1 MRMEI
6 DLKRDANPQVIL
18 NQLYSYTQLQI
29 SYGIIQL
36 AIVDGE
42 PEILTLKQ
50 ILEKYIDFQKEV
62 IIRKPNSTWKKA
74 LEREH
79 ILEGLARA
87 IDIVDE
93 IIATIRACKG
103 GQAEAKAAIMEKF
116 DFDDVQAAAIVAF
129 RLGQLAGLEIQKI
142 HDDGTWVGN
151 LTISMILSSDEK
163 VLSIVKDELSAIG
176 NKFGDD
182 RRTEIVNVSGEVDIE
197 DLIPNENCVFTL
209 TTLGYIRRSSVDTYR
224 TQHRGGRGVKGMTR
238 REEDVAE
245 TMFTC
250 STHDYIMFFT
260 SEGKVYRLKG
270 YGIPREAVIQ
280 RE

>member
-1 MRMEI
+1 MGRAGIRAAYATGRGKVTLRARAEIVENEKNGRFKIVVTELPYQVNKARLIESIAELVKDKRIEGISDINDYSSDRAGMRMEI

-42 PEILTLKQ
+42 PKILTLKQ

-62 IIRKPNSTWKKA
+62 IIRRTKFDLKKA

-142 HDDGTWVGN
+142 HN
-151 LTISMILSSDEK
+151 EMEELQSKINYFNEILSSDERY
-163 VLSIVKDELSAIG
+163 S
-176 NKFGDD
+176 
-182 RRTEIVNVSGEVDIE
+182 
-197 DLIPNENCVFTL
+197 
-209 TTLGYIRRSSVDTYR
+209 
-224 TQHRGGRGVKGMTR
+224 
-238 REEDVAE
+238 
-245 TMFTC
+245 
-250 STHDYIMFFT
+250 
-260 SEGKVYRLKG
+260 RL
-270 YGIPREAVIQ
+270 
-280 RE
+280 